1 MSSKKRIKKIKVTT
15 SAKATHVST
24 FRERYRDKSKQT
36 TLTQLLGT
44 ESDSDDNFIADR
56 KRSAV
61 IKKGRKKIVDLFESS
76 TESDAES
83 DTPTATI
90 VTPPKKV
97 FKSKDRNYT
106 SNKSNAQPG
115 DLVMATAG
123 EIYHPALRE
132 GTIDSS
138 FIFFGV
144 MKYFSYE
151 KWDKSGKDNSWD
163 TYVKMTERV
172 TVSWMTIE
180 EGCRRYIDR
189 NSPKPI
195 DSISGYD
202 TYVDIPPVKKD
213 ILRVLAKR
221 NCSELKKVNGFLKKY
236 VYKKFYFAKPEG
248 WSEHVAESSSD
259 TSD

>member
-1 MSSKKRIKKIKVTT
+1 MEGSIAT
-15 SAKATHVST
+15 S
-24 FRERYRDKSKQT
+24 Y
-36 TLTQLLGT
+36 
-44 ESDSDDNFIADR
+44 
-56 KRSAV
+56 
-61 IKKGRKKIVDLFESS
+61 
-76 TESDAES
+76 
-83 DTPTATI
+83 
-90 VTPPKKV
+90 
-97 FKSKDRNYT
+97 
-106 SNKSNAQPG
+106 
-115 DLVMATAG
+115 
-123 EIYHPALRE
+123 
-132 GTIDSS
+132 
-138 FIFFGV
+138 IFFGV

-151 KWDKSGKDNSWD
+151 KWDKCGEDSSWEE
-163 TYVKMTERV
+163 YVKRTERV